1 MACGLPSIVSN
12 IKGNLDV
19 ISDNTDGIIID
30 VNNPS
35 SLIDAIS
42 LLLGKP
48 GDIVRLG
55 ENARDKVLS
64 EYSQKNQLSQVI
76 KLLRNS

>member
-1 MACGLPSIVSN
+1 LPSIVSN

-30 VNNPS
+30 VNNPK
-35 SLIDAIS
+35 SLVGAIN
-42 LLLGKP
+42 LLLRTP
-48 GDIVRLG
+48 VDIVRLG
-55 ENARDKVLS
+55 EKARDKILS
-64 EYSQKNQLSQVI
+64 KYSQKNQLNQVI

>member
-1 MACGLPSIVSN
+1 
-12 IKGNLDV
+12 V

-35 SLIDAIS
+35 LLFDAIS

-55 ENARDKVLS
+55 ENARDKVLN
-64 EYSQKNQLSQVI
+64 EYSQKNQLGQVI